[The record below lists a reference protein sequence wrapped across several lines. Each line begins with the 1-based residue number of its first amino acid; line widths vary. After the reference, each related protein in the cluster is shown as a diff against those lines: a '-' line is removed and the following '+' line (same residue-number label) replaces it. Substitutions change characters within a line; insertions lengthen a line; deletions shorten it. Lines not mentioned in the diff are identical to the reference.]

1 MRVLEAAREQFAGGA
16 LLQEREALTIEALA
30 RTGRRA
36 EANRRAEAFLRAFR
50 GSPHAAAVRELAS
63 P

>member
-1 MRVLEAAREQFAGGA
+1 

-36 EANRRAEAFLRAFR
+36 EANRRAEAFLRAFP